1 MWENGEMERKIV
13 ELYSAAEIDSLRKK
27 RRVWI
32 VVTAVI
38 GALTLGLCIWFCAK
52 TRTQNAP
59 QMLRNTLLTS
69 LIGGWIVITLL
80 HFCVED
86 CTCAIAHTEA
96 ILSGE
101 REPVA
106 GTFAYKKEYTRV
118 KRGVTMRSV
127 PVSGAGRT
135 ALLQVYDA
143 KEKRFD
149 PACTHLVYSVHGFVV
164 AYEVEDADL

>member
-1 MWENGEMERKIV
+1 MERKIV

-101 REPVA
+101 RETVA

-127 PVSGAGRT
+127 AVSGAGRT

-149 PACTHLVYSVHGFVV
+149 PARTHLVYSVHGFVV